1 MPEPLTDLEIHPLT
15 PERWTD
21 LETLFGPSGASS
33 GCWCMWWR
41 ASSADY
47 EQNHGEPNRQAF
59 KSVVASG
66 AQTGLLAYQNGQPVG
81 WVSFAPREDFPR
93 LERSR
98 TLKRVDSQPVW
109 SIVCFFISRKAR
121 RRGLSA
127 ALIEQ
132 RCELC
137 RSARRC
143 HRRGLSGGPRARA
156 LIPRRLHRF
165 PADFSGRR
173 FYRSRPPLTETSH
186 CSANPDSVRLNPIRT
201 NVTIPLTIPPRGAP

>member
-1 MPEPLTDLEIHPLT
+1 MPEPLPNLEIHPLT
-15 PERWTD
+15 PERFPD

-47 EQNHGEPNRQAF
+47 DQNHGEPNRLAF

-66 AQTGLLAYQNGQPVG
+66 AHTGLLAYQAGQPVG

-98 TLKRVDSQPVW
+98 TLPRVDDQPVW

-121 RRGLSA
+121 HRGMSA
-127 ALIEQ
+127 ALIESAVKFAAERGAAIVEAYPVDRGQ
-132 RCELC
+132 EPLSPGDFTGALQTFLELGFVEV
-137 RSARRC
+137 ARHSPKRPIV
-143 HRRGLSGGPRARA
+143 RKT
-156 LIPRRLHRF
+156 LIP
-165 PADFSGRR
+165 A
-173 FYRSRPPLTETSH
+173 
-186 CSANPDSVRLNPIRT
+186 A
-201 NVTIPLTIPPRGAP
+201 

>member
-66 AQTGLLAYQNGQPVG
+66 AQTGLLAYQNGQPIG
-81 WVSFAPREDFPR
+81 WISFAPREDFPR
-93 LERSR
+93 LERST

-121 RRGLSA
+121 RHGLPA
-127 ALIEQ
+127 LLIE
-132 RCELC
+132 
-137 RSARRC
+137 SAVNF
-143 HRRGLSGGPRARA
+143 A
-156 LIPRRLHRF
+156 
-165 PADFSGRR
+165 AD
-173 FYRSRPPLTETSH
+173 
-186 CSANPDSVRLNPIRT
+186 
-201 NVTIPLTIPPRGAP
+201 RGAAIVEAYPVDRGPDPPSSGDFTGTLQTFLQAGFVEVARHSPKRPIVRKILVSYV